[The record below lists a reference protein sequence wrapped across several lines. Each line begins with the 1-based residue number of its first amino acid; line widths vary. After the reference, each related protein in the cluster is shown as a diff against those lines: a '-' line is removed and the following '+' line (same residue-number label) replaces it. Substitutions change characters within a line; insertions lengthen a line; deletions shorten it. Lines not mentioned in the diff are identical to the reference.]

1 MPKQVT
7 RDVAILEIMQSLRRI
22 FKAIQDYSHEVS
34 DKFGITGP
42 QLWALKTISQNEN
55 LSLSDLSRRMYLHP
69 STMTGLMDRLEKK
82 GYVKRNRD
90 QVDRRVIYLQ
100 LTAEGKK
107 LVKRAPNPVQGRMIY
122 GLRNLKKGELSL
134 IYDSVKKL
142 GTLPYSEKKLRKK
155 TADVLDRL
163 GKKVKGEKK

>member
-1 MPKQVT
+1 MSKQVT

-42 QLWALKTISQNEN
+42 QLWALKAISQNEN

-163 GKKVKGEKK
+163 GKKVRGEKK